1 MNEFVHNM
9 NLYSKQVPPYPLQ
22 NQLTTQIRKSALE
35 RKGYTEWTH
44 IWSGQSTR
52 LADTVDAAQLT
63 KNIIND
69 AVKIINNK

>member
-1 MNEFVHNM
+1 
-9 NLYSKQVPPYPLQ
+9 

-35 RKGYTEWTH
+35 KGYTEWTH